1 MAAKTGT
8 YTLIASN
15 TLSGTTASVTF
26 SSIPSTYT
34 DLVLVI
40 NALAYFGSNTYVN
53 GKIQVN
59 SDTGSNYSATNLYGT
74 GSVAGSNRTSNQTAL
89 ANPFFILPANS
100 TDNSIRGTAV
110 IQFMDYSNATTY
122 KTMLAR
128 SSVTGTTA
136 GGEVQA
142 DAGLWRSTSAI
153 NSITIAN
160 NDSATGFVA
169 GTFRLYGIEAAK

>member
-1 MAAKTGT
+1 MAAANT
-8 YTLIASN
+8 YTPLATTTVTSN
-15 TLSGTTASVTF
+15 TASVTF
-26 SSIPSTYT
+26 SSISSAYT

-40 NALAYFGSNTYVN
+40 NALAYFGSNTYIN

-74 GSVAGSNRTSNQTAL
+74 GSAAGSNRASNQTAL

-110 IQFMDYSNATTY
+110 IQFMNYSNTTTY
-122 KTMLAR
+122 KTVLAR
-128 SSVTGTTA
+128 SNVTGTTA

-142 DAGLWRSTSAI
+142 DVGLWRSTSAI

-169 GTFRLYGIEAAK
+169 GTFSLYGILAA